1 MPSPFLYHL
10 YTSLT
15 LLILS
20 LHHLISTTTRHHLSL
35 SVPLHP
41 LPTRHPL
48 LRLLP
53 HLSISLSL
61 LLSILHHL
69 SLSPLQDPLLPSHS
83 FHSLTTSLILFLFL
97 ALTFT
102 LTLSELGAITFPSD
116 LAFAFGAAFF
126 YLGYIGAVSLERA
139 IESSSGLE
147 GKIESISGLIS
158 VFCAGMCGLLA
169 VNQRLFVVDLG
180 LGAGVGLK
188 GLWALQTGLTLYV
201 EGFIPEGCHRSL
213 NVASGVEGATK
224 CELEESRV
232 RAVALLDLMFV
243 VYVGVVSVV
252 VLLVYVL
259 VGRCAGSSKRFS
271 GGNGVGSYEALP
283 VSGETNVI
291 QLKTLSGT
299 QA

>member
-1 MPSPFLYHL
+1 M
-10 YTSLT
+10 
-15 LLILS
+15 
-20 LHHLISTTTRHHLSL
+20 
-35 SVPLHP
+35 
-41 LPTRHPL
+41 
-48 LRLLP
+48 
-53 HLSISLSL
+53 
-61 LLSILHHL
+61 
-69 SLSPLQDPLLPSHS
+69 
-83 FHSLTTSLILFLFL
+83 
-97 ALTFT
+97 
-102 LTLSELGAITFPSD
+102 
-116 LAFAFGAAFF
+116 
-126 YLGYIGAVSLERA
+126 
-139 IESSSGLE
+139 
-147 GKIESISGLIS
+147 
-158 VFCAGMCGLLA
+158 LA

-201 EGFIPEGCHRSL
+201 EGFIPEGCHRL
-213 NVASGVEGATK
+213 LDVASGVEGATK
-224 CELEESRV
+224 CEVEESRV
-232 RAVALLDLMFV
+232 RAAALLDLMFV